1 MGGLDKKAKSRL
13 DNSALSQF
21 FKEHDNAYRDWENT
35 VGKDAIKASGI
46 RDAKQYWKD
55 VVLPATYNNKIWT
68 AIKTTTDAGGK
79 VNYENAFKYMEDVGV
94 LSNPDEFIKDIT
106 RAFGK
111 YDPNMPNP
119 VTGQIGMHVLDDEGK
134 KIVGNLLTNYV
145 GSKIAKEATKKIDI
159 TKLKPTKVEDIVKTL
174 NKFGDDSALEGL
186 ELSGLRFGDEFDQG
200 LIDQLNVLDEGLT
213 RVGLGDLVD
222 NAVFTPRDYNKVLR
236 TNADAQ
242 ESFTQALNVIK
253 STKKRYDPKL
263 AALQKKEDIFIKE
276 LDKIAG
282 DAESIKNPADFYEK
296 FVVQNQGNTIKTL
309 REKLTTKIGGRR
321 AQMSEEEFDEVVRRQ
336 VASGIRK
343 LSEEG
348 PMTLEKR
355 AVQKQVVSGSGRAEK
370 TSSFGQALEDVT
382 EKGDELIGKAVSGA
396 KKLIGKAETFK
407 GSKPDLEMKMT
418 TRVSGAKLL
427 RNLDDNADTLK
438 EILGEEHFN
447 NMRIVGRVLETI
459 QRVPVSADSPEVLK
473 ASKMTIGGMTSRL
486 YAVFSG
492 RVSWRYVGAEALFLN
507 MARNEAY
514 AITAILANPEATQ
527 AIAYMAVTGKPIIN
541 KITTTDKMTAWIP
554 EVFLSSREEYQYQWE
569 RNWEKDRYIRQAKE
583 RKSKEKVGKQMEEI
597 FVGS

>member
-1 MGGLDKKAKSRL
+1 
-13 DNSALSQF
+13 
-21 FKEHDNAYRDWENT
+21 
-35 VGKDAIKASGI
+35 
-46 RDAKQYWKD
+46 
-55 VVLPATYNNKIWT
+55 
-68 AIKTTTDAGGK
+68 
-79 VNYENAFKYMEDVGV
+79 
-94 LSNPDEFIKDIT
+94 
-106 RAFGK
+106 
-111 YDPNMPNP
+111 
-119 VTGQIGMHVLDDEGK
+119 
-134 KIVGNLLTNYV
+134 
-145 GSKIAKEATKKIDI
+145 
-159 TKLKPTKVEDIVKTL
+159 
-174 NKFGDDSALEGL
+174 
-186 ELSGLRFGDEFDQG
+186 
-200 LIDQLNVLDEGLT
+200 
-213 RVGLGDLVD
+213 
-222 NAVFTPRDYNKVLR
+222 
-236 TNADAQ
+236 
-242 ESFTQALNVIK
+242 
-253 STKKRYDPKL
+253 
-263 AALQKKEDIFIKE
+263 
-276 LDKIAG
+276 
-282 DAESIKNPADFYEK
+282 
-296 FVVQNQGNTIKTL
+296 
-309 REKLTTKIGGRR
+309 
-321 AQMSEEEFDEVVRRQ
+321 
-336 VASGIRK
+336 
-343 LSEEG
+343 
-348 PMTLEKR
+348 
-355 AVQKQVVSGSGRAEK
+355 
-370 TSSFGQALEDVT
+370 
-382 EKGDELIGKAVSGA
+382 
-396 KKLIGKAETFK
+396 
-407 GSKPDLEMKMT
+407 MT